1 MSQLLHQHCV
11 HPGLEGQP
19 PEHEKQVSITLAIQQ
34 IGSALAVQ
42 ATMATEV
49 TWQPS
54 RGRLRKPCFSETLLL
69 LTPIYDS
76 MLLAPPGP
84 TLTPSFL
91 SPTVP
96 YASAHQPDT
105 PAWPHHSPLELQT
118 GVKDTK
124 A

>member
-11 HPGLEGQP
+11 HPGLEGQL

-54 RGRLRKPCFSETLLL
+54 RGRLRKPCFSL
-69 LTPIYDS
+69 
-76 MLLAPPGP
+76 
-84 TLTPSFL
+84 
-91 SPTVP
+91 
-96 YASAHQPDT
+96 
-105 PAWPHHSPLELQT
+105 PLFMTACCWLPQ
-118 GVKDTK
+118 GQH
-124 A
+124 